1 METREVFTIIS
12 LFVALSAGTLGFVT
26 ARIGYKYRTEIKR
39 AEADYARSLGQTPHR
54 LVSSTPMGA
63 PVDKVVVEVISVAR
77 DEEAV
82 VTGYRS

>member
-39 AEADYARSLGQTPHR
+39 AEADLGVR
-54 LVSSTPMGA
+54 VSSN
-63 PVDKVVVEVISVAR
+63 
-77 DEEAV
+77 
-82 VTGYRS
+82 